1 MGDSLYDLKNDP
13 YEENDVAES
22 HPRIVRKLSKRLEK
36 IGQKRP
42 PLGDKPLLMEP
53 PLPYVYGQ
61 NEQDDT
67 PQWLIQAVEAV
78 RAKQPT
84 EWAPGETPWPKAPQ
98 GAVASKMD
106 GLKDEATTERS
117 K

>member
-1 MGDSLYDLKNDP
+1 MPSVNANNIKIE
-13 YEENDVAES
+13 YETFG
-22 HPRIVRKLSKRLEK
+22 SKS
-36 IGQKRP
+36 
-42 PLGDKPLLMEP
+42 DKPLLMDP

-106 GLKDEATTERS
+106 GLKDEATTEG
-117 K
+117 KK